1 MAAFHRQGT
10 VLPYSAI
17 CFLEL
22 STIKVHKNEIHKIY
36 QGSSMSSI
44 NGIGTT
50 YIGCADVRRD
60 GSYITTQWIIF
71 VFPVVPLK
79 SMRVWSQSS
88 STKYFPIYYSS
99 SEFEA
104 EQVPIYWP
112 HIVKMYATYIAI
124 VLFFKLID
132 FFDGSHQGHGVLNPL
147 LASFLAFLLAIVV
160 IKITGF
166 VRKVNV
172 FVNIVVTLAV
182 LTASF
187 LVAADISIEPTV
199 SWTKLY
205 YFWAAYLV
213 FYIFMF
219 FWADDSKSKDKKRR
233 F

>member
-1 MAAFHRQGT
+1 
-10 VLPYSAI
+10 
-17 CFLEL
+17 
-22 STIKVHKNEIHKIY
+22 
-36 QGSSMSSI
+36 MSSI

-60 GSYITTQWIIF
+60 GSYITTQWISF
-71 VFPVVPLK
+71 VFPVIPLK
-79 SMRVWSQSS
+79 SMRVWPQSG

-104 EQVPIYWP
+104 ERVPIYWP

-124 VLFFKLID
+124 MLFFKLID
-132 FFDGSHQGHGVLNPL
+132 FFDGSQQGHGVLNPL

-199 SWTKLY
+199 SWMKLY
-205 YFWAAYLV
+205 YFWVAYLV

-219 FWADDSKSKDKKRR
+219 FWTDDSKNKDKKRR